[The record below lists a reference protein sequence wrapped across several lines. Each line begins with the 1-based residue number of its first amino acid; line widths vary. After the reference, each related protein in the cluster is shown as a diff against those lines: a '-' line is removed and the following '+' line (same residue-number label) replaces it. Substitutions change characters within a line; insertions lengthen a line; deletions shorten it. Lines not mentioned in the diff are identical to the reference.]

1 MSGRNWDDLKPR
13 VLSAIVMAMV
23 GAGAVWAGGLWFI
36 GLIAI
41 SSGLMMW
48 ELTRMIAPTQ
58 TQVPIQSKTP
68 TRALVPVQTPV
79 PIQMGI
85 ISALAVLLSSLLPV
99 VYLAPLLLTP
109 LFIGVT
115 LIKQKRRLF
124 VPYALLIL
132 LAGYGFIYLRQ
143 DLGLI
148 WMLWLL
154 LVVIISDVG
163 GYLAGRMF
171 GGPKFWPAISPKKTW
186 SGTVAGWIG
195 AALIGLYFSNAYDL
209 WAGLPLVSVLVAFA
223 AQMGDI
229 AESAI
234 KRKTGIKDSSNLI
247 PGHGGFMDRFDG
259 MLGASVVVVLLVLLT
274 GFPFGAV

>member
-13 VLSAIVMAMV
+13 AISALVMAIV
-23 GAGAVWAGGLWFI
+23 GAFAVWSGGLWFI

-48 ELTRMIAPTQ
+48 ELTRMIAPAQ
-58 TQVPIQSKTP
+58 PQVPVQSNTP

-79 PIQMGI
+79 PIQMGVI
-85 ISALAVLLSSLLPV
+85 TALAVLLSALLPV
-99 VYLAPLLLTP
+99 IYLAPLLLTP
-109 LFIGVT
+109 VLIGVT
-115 LIKQKRRLF
+115 LIKQKRLLF
-124 VPYALLIL
+124 APYALLIL

-163 GYLAGRMF
+163 GYLAGRML

-186 SGTVAGWIG
+186 SGTIAGWIG
-195 AALIGLYFSNAYDL
+195 AALIGYYFSSSYDL
-209 WAGLPLVSVLVAFA
+209 WGGLALVSVLVAFA

-274 GFPFGAV
+274 GFPFGAG

>member
-1 MSGRNWDDLKPR
+1 MSTRNWDDLKPR
-13 VLSAIVMAMV
+13 VMSALVMAAV
-23 GAGAVWAGGLWFI
+23 GAFSVWSGGLWFI
-36 GLIAI
+36 ALIAI

-48 ELTRMIAPTQ
+48 ELVRMIAPVQ
-58 TQVPIQSKTP
+58 TQVPTQSHTP
-68 TRALVPVQTPV
+68 TRALVPVQTPI
-79 PIQMGI
+79 PIQMGV
-85 ISALAVLLSSLLPV
+85 ISALAVTLSALLPV
-99 VYLAPLLLTP
+99 FYLAPLLLAP
-109 LFIGVT
+109 VLIGVT
-115 LIKQKRRLF
+115 LVKERRGLF

-163 GYLAGRMF
+163 GYLAGRML

-195 AALIGLYFSNAYDL
+195 AALIGFYFSSSYDL
-209 WAGLPLVSVLVAFA
+209 WGGLALVSVLVAFA

-259 MLGASVVVVLLVLLT
+259 MLGASVLVVLLVLLT
-274 GFPFGAV
+274 GFPFGAG

>member
-13 VLSAIVMAMV
+13 IISAIVMAV
-23 GAGAVWAGGLWFI
+23 IAIAAVWAGGLWFI
-36 GLIAI
+36 ALIAI
-41 SSGLMMW
+41 SSGLMIW
-48 ELTRMIAPTQ
+48 ELTRMIAP
-58 TQVPIQSKTP
+58 VQSNTPVQSDQP

-79 PIQMGI
+79 PIQMGV
-85 ISALAVLLSSLLPV
+85 ISATSVLLSALLPV
-99 VYLAPLLLTP
+99 VFLAPVLLVPVL
-109 LFIGVT
+109 IGAV
-115 LIKQKRRLF
+115 LVKGKRGLF

-154 LVVIISDVG
+154 LVVVASDVG
-163 GYLAGRMF
+163 GYLAGRTL
-171 GGPKFWPAISPKKTW
+171 GGPKFWPSISPKKTW
-186 SGTVAGWIG
+186 SGTIAGWIG
-195 AALIGLYFSNAYDL
+195 AALIGFAFSSLFDL
-209 WAGLPLVSVLVAFA
+209 WGGLALVSVLVAFA

-259 MLGASVVVVLLVLLT
+259 MLGASVVVMLLVLLT
-274 GFPFGAV
+274 GFPFGAG

>member
-1 MSGRNWDDLKPR
+1 MSKRNWDDLKPR
-13 VLSAIVMAMV
+13 VLSAIVMAII
-23 GAGAVWAGGLWFI
+23 GAFAVWAGSYWFI
-36 GLIAI
+36 ALIAI
-41 SSGLMMW
+41 SSGFMMW
-48 ELTRMIAPTQ
+48 ELVRMVAPTQ
-58 TQVPIQSKTP
+58 ISD
-68 TRALVPVQTPV
+68 AL
-79 PIQMGI
+79 QMGVI
-85 ISALAVLLSSLLPV
+85 AAISVTASAFLPTL
-99 VYLAPLLLTP
+99 YGIAILLAPVLIG
-109 LFIGVT
+109 FIM
-115 LIKQKRRLF
+115 LKEARRLF
-124 VPYALLIL
+124 TPYALLIL

-154 LVVIISDVG
+154 LVVIASDVG
-163 GYLAGRMF
+163 GYVAGRLL

-195 AALIGLYFSNAYDL
+195 AALIGLYFSQTYDL
-209 WAGLPLVSVLVAFA
+209 WNGLPLVSVLVAFA

-259 MLGASVVVVLLVLLT
+259 MLGASVLVVLLVALT
-274 GFPFGAV
+274 DFPFGAL

>member
-1 MSGRNWDDLKPR
+1 MSRNWDDLKPR
-13 VLSAIVMAMV
+13 VLSAIVMAIV
-23 GAGAVWAGGLWFI
+23 GTFAVWAGGYWFI
-36 GLIAI
+36 ALIAV

-48 ELTRMIAPTQ
+48 ELLRMVAPTQ
-58 TQVPIQSKTP
+58 N
-68 TRALVPVQTPV
+68 AEA
-79 PIQMGI
+79 IQMGLVTGLAVTL
-85 ISALAVLLSSLLPV
+85 SALLPALYTAPVLLAPV
-99 VYLAPLLLTP
+99 AVGFGMVKVNRG
-109 LFIGVT
+109 LFT
-115 LIKQKRRLF
+115 
-124 VPYALLIL
+124 PYALLIL
-132 LAGYGFIYLRQ
+132 LAGYGFIYLRH

-154 LVVIISDVG
+154 LVVIASDVG
-163 GYLAGRMF
+163 GYVAGRML

-195 AALIGLYFSNAYDL
+195 AALIGLYFSQTYDL
-209 WAGLPLVSVLVAFA
+209 WGGLPLVSVLVAFA

-259 MLGASVVVVLLVLLT
+259 MLGASLVVVLLVVLT
-274 GFPFGAV
+274 DFPFGAG

>member
-13 VLSAIVMAMV
+13 VLSAIVMAV
-23 GAGAVWAGGLWFI
+23 IATAAVWAGGIWFVA
-36 GLIAI
+36 LIAI
-41 SSGLMMW
+41 SSGLMVW
-48 ELTRMIAPTQ
+48 ELLRMLAPAKTGQAVQLGTISAVAVTLSALLPAVFIAPM
-58 TQVPIQSKTP
+58 
-68 TRALVPVQTPV
+68 L
-79 PIQMGI
+79 
-85 ISALAVLLSSLLPV
+85 LAPV
-99 VYLAPLLLTP
+99 VV
-109 LFIGVT
+109 GVGM
-115 LIKQKRRLF
+115 LKEKRGLF

-154 LVVIISDVG
+154 LVVIASDIG
-163 GYLAGRMF
+163 GYVAGRLL

-186 SGTVAGWIG
+186 SGTAAGWVG
-195 AALIGLYFSNAYDL
+195 AAVIGYYFSLTYEL
-209 WAGLPLVSVLVAFA
+209 TGSLPLVSVLVAFA

-259 MLGASVVVVLLVLLT
+259 MLGASVVVVLLVLLA

>member
-13 VLSAIVMAMV
+13 VLSAIVMAV
-23 GAGAVWAGGLWFI
+23 IATAAVWAGGIWFVA
-36 GLIAI
+36 LIAI
-41 SSGLMMW
+41 SSGLMVW
-48 ELTRMIAPTQ
+48 ELARMLAPAKTGQAVQLGTISAVAVTLSALLPAVFIAPM
-58 TQVPIQSKTP
+58 
-68 TRALVPVQTPV
+68 L
-79 PIQMGI
+79 
-85 ISALAVLLSSLLPV
+85 LAPV
-99 VYLAPLLLTP
+99 VV
-109 LFIGVT
+109 GVGM
-115 LIKQKRRLF
+115 LKEKRGLF

-154 LVVIISDVG
+154 LVVIASDIG
-163 GYLAGRMF
+163 GYVAGRLL

-186 SGTVAGWIG
+186 SGTAAGWVG
-195 AALIGLYFSNAYDL
+195 AAVIGYYFSLTYEL
-209 WAGLPLVSVLVAFA
+209 TGSLPLVSVLVAFA

-259 MLGASVVVVLLVLLT
+259 MLGASVVVVLLVLLA

>member
-13 VLSAIVMAMV
+13 LLSAIVMAIV
-23 GAGAVWAGGLWFI
+23 GAFAVWAGGYWFI
-36 GLIAI
+36 ALIAI
-41 SSGLMMW
+41 SSGLMIW
-48 ELTRMIAPTQ
+48 ELVRMVAKTQ
-58 TQVPIQSKTP
+58 SSEAIQ
-68 TRALVPVQTPV
+68 L
-79 PIQMGI
+79 GI
-85 ISALAVLLSSLLPV
+85 ISGFAVGLSAVMPAFYTAPILIAPLAVGYGMV
-99 VYLAPLLLTP
+99 KGNRN
-109 LFIGVT
+109 LFT
-115 LIKQKRRLF
+115 
-124 VPYALLIL
+124 PYALLIL

-154 LVVIISDVG
+154 LVVIASDVG
-163 GYLAGRMF
+163 GYVAGRLL

-195 AALIGLYFSNAYDL
+195 AALIGLYFSQVYGL
-209 WAGLPLVSVLVAFA
+209 WGSLPLVSVLVAFA

-259 MLGASVVVVLLVLLT
+259 MLGASVVVVLLVVLT
-274 GFPFGAV
+274 DFPFGAL

>member
-1 MSGRNWDDLKPR
+1 MSGTNWDDLKPR
-13 VLSAIVMAMV
+13 VLSGVVMAVV

-36 GLIAI
+36 ALISI
-41 SSGLMMW
+41 SCGLMAW
-48 ELTRMIAPTQ
+48 ELVRMVAPELNDKFFMFGFQSAVAVAITAMLP
-58 TQVPIQSKTP
+58 PIY
-68 TRALVPVQTPV
+68 
-79 PIQMGI
+79 
-85 ISALAVLLSSLLPV
+85 SAFIF
-99 VYLAPLLLTP
+99 APLILSM
-109 LFIGVT
+109 FIGR
-115 LIKQKRRLF
+115 KMRLVF
-124 VPYALLIL
+124 AAYLLLIL
-132 LAGYGFIYLRQ
+132 LAGYGFIQLRQ

-148 WMLWLL
+148 WMLWML
-154 LVVIISDVG
+154 LVVVVSDIG
-163 GYLAGRMF
+163 GYAAGRML

-195 AALIGLYFSNAYDL
+195 AALVGLWFSYAYNL
-209 WAGLPLVSVLVAFA
+209 WDGLIWVSVVVAFA

-274 GFPFGAV
+274 GFPFGAG